1 MQDILDHSDKTIKLH
16 EPPALA
22 IRRKKRE
29 GFISFKNTP
38 LILAN
43 FPREI
48 AVKFLEL
55 GEELNF
61 NPDEQVIKKDE
72 IGKDFYLICEGSLTV
87 WREGV
92 KLATLTKGDVFG
104 ELVVFRDHYRI
115 ASIRTES
122 PTTLLRFNRHV
133 MMDFFSRQEQRIFS
147 IYIVNIIEVLRRKLV
162 LTNKLVCELED
173 KLRNR

>member
-1 MQDILDHSDKTIKLH
+1 MEDTSILTEEFNGYKDDSSIK
-16 EPPALA
+16 
-22 IRRKKRE
+22 IKSKKRD
-29 GFISFKNTP
+29 GFISFKRLP

-43 FPREI
+43 LPQVVAE
-48 AVKFLEL
+48 KFLEL
-55 GEELNF
+55 GEELLLP
-61 NPDEQVIKKDE
+61 PDEEVIRKDE
-72 IGKDFYLICEGSLTV
+72 VGKDFYLICEGTLTV
-87 WREGV
+87 WRAGV

-122 PTTLLRFNRHV
+122 PATLLKFNRHV

-147 IYIVNIIEVLRRKLV
+147 IYTVNILEVLRRKLI
-162 LTNKLVCELED
+162 LTNQRVCELEQ